1 MKKWAA
7 FIVLLYPAAAAFA
20 NPVIDPVTKTYFI
33 IVLGSALGVEVALMA
48 IILFFCYMEP
58 VRSFFALLGGQ
69 LVVYFV
75 IFQPILSEA
84 DSLLV
89 AEAVV
94 VAADGA
100 FIKMLSSFET
110 FQTEDFKGLKWR
122 TAFICSAVGN
132 TLSYYIGTLMGK

>member
-1 MKKWAA
+1 MKKLAA
-7 FIVLLYPAAAAFA
+7 FIVLLYPAASAFA
-20 NPVIDPVTKTYFI
+20 NPVIDPVTGTYFI
-33 IVLGSALGVEVALMA
+33 IVLSSALGVEVALMA
-48 IILFFCYMEP
+48 IILFFCNMEP

-94 VAADGA
+94 VAADSA
-100 FIKMLSSFET
+100 FIKLLSSFET

-122 TAFICSAVGN
+122 TALICSAVGN
-132 TLSYYIGTLMGK
+132 ALSYYIGTIIGK